1 MVEVVNSNNT
11 GVAKASHSRCFPL
24 ETSDEVF
31 VLCQMTVEHLNG
43 HIAVKERLISFVDR
57 GCSPMAQSGQDAIFA

>member
-1 MVEVVNSNNT
+1 MVEVVNLNNT

-31 VLCQMTVEHLNG
+31 VLRQVAVEYLDSD
-43 HIAVKERLISFVDR
+43 IAVEARLISFVDR
-57 GCSPMAQSGQDAIFA
+57 SCPPVAQSGQDAIFA